1 MFTVTKHKVTYHDVD
16 ATPNPSPEE
25 NASVEPETEVEAAT
39 AATATATE
47 ATDKSGGDGD
57 PEASSGRQERTN
69 GEGDNSSRGDASLP
83 GETYATSGAPQPP
96 QKQKQEPKQ
105 PVTSKEHL
113 KIRVR
118 AVTELER
125 TVFLSRERILVLACP
140 DGPLSPGLVKSNRHL
155 TELQKMT
162 FMRRDPTL
170 VTLHY
175 FATDAAVREA
185 GGVGVAPSTKRNVY
199 RFGME
204 DKETFIR
211 IIRSALQR
219 FQS

>member
-25 NASVEPETEVEAAT
+25 NASAEPEIEVEPAT
-39 AATATATE
+39 DTE
-47 ATDKSGGDGD
+47 ATDKSGGDGN
-57 PEASSGRQERTN
+57 PEASSGGQEGKN
-69 GEGDNSSRGDASLP
+69 DEDSSSGGDDASLP
-83 GETYATSGAPQPP
+83 EDGDVTEGTPQPP
-96 QKQKQEPKQ
+96 QKQKQ
-105 PVTSKEHL
+105 PVTSKEHV
-113 KIRVR
+113 KVRVR

>member
-1 MFTVTKHKVTYHDVD
+1 MFTVTKYKVTYHDVD
-16 ATPNPSPEE
+16 ATLNPSPEE
-25 NASVEPETEVEAAT
+25 NTSAEPEIEVEPPT
-39 AATATATE
+39 AVIATE
-47 ATDKSGGDGD
+47 ATDKSGGDAN
-57 PEASSGRQERTN
+57 PEASSGGQE
-69 GEGDNSSRGDASLP
+69 GKIDGDDSSGDVSLPEDGDATAGVP
-83 GETYATSGAPQPP
+83 EPP
-96 QKQKQEPKQ
+96 QKQKQ
-105 PVTSKEHL
+105 PVTSKV
-113 KIRVR
+113 RVR

-175 FATDAAVREA
+175 FATDAAVKEA

-199 RFGME
+199 RFGIE
-204 DKETFIR
+204 DKETFIK